1 MKKTAFALL
10 LTLFIAGGAIAQL
23 DPDDDGI
30 GIYFDPCACVNC
42 LDLPVGEHLGYLVIT
57 HPTSELGVGGWEA
70 TITSTGP
77 GVVTEWELLGQAINA
92 ASRPNEFVVGL
103 GEPVINPYTFPAV
116 VVAIL
121 HLYIIDDSAPIEF
134 FIDGIYFH
142 SIPDYDGP
150 AYLDGADYSIL
161 KPLQQI
167 QGSPELP
174 VAIINGDCAGV
185 VATEST
191 SFDNLKAL
199 YR

>member
-1 MKKTAFALL
+1 MQCFSWEPH
-10 LTLFIAGGAIAQL
+10 GAESQSSGENFRQL

-42 LDLPVGEHLGYLVIT
+42 LELPIGDHLGYLVIT

-70 TITSTGP
+70 LITSTGP
-77 GVVTEWELLGQAINA
+77 GVVTEWELLGDAINA
-92 ASRPNEFVVGL
+92 ATRENEFVVGL
-103 GEPVINPYTFPAV
+103 GTPVINPYTYPAV

-121 HLYIIDDSAPIEF
+121 HLTIYGDTPVEF
-134 FIDGIYFH
+134 FIDGVYFH
-142 SIPDYDGP
+142 SIPDNEQP
-150 AYLDGADYSIL
+150 AYLDGADYNII

-167 QGSPELP
+167 QGSADLP
-174 VAIINGDCAGV
+174 VAIINGNCDGI
-185 VATEST
+185 VATDNT